1 MRVLICEDSRTY
13 AAVLS
18 HAVQGDG
25 EVEVAAVCRTAE
37 EAIALL
43 PSVKPDLV
51 TMDIEL
57 PGISGLEAVEQIMT
71 AHPVPILVLSS
82 RVRRDSEVAAAALA
96 AGALDAVGKDELD
109 LMDPVSE
116 TAVAFRQRLKVLA
129 GAQVIRHPRARLNR
143 SKPRTGTEERGATV
157 IGICAS
163 TGGPQALAAVLA
175 QIPES
180 FPVPILLVQHI
191 SVGFTEGFV
200 RWLDGVVEPPVRM
213 AAATTEVD
221 PGIWVAPEGA
231 HLVLCDPGGLALDRN
246 TAAGPH
252 RPSANV
258 LFESIAERAG
268 SHAVGVVLT
277 GMGRDGADG
286 LEAIRRAGGLTIAQD
301 EGTCAV
307 FGMPRAAAD
316 QGAELILP
324 PREIGDL
331 LSQLVPLEK
340 VG

>member
-57 PGISGLEAVEQIMT
+57 PGISGLEAVERIMT

-109 LMDPVSE
+109 LMDPVSA

-129 GAQVIRHPRARLNR
+129 KARVIRHPRARLNHA
-143 SKPRTGTEERGATV
+143 KPRTGTQVRSASV

-163 TGGPQALAAVLA
+163 TGGPQALGAVLA

-180 FPVPILLVQHI
+180 FPIPILLVQHI
-191 SVGFTEGFV
+191 SIGFTEGFV

-213 AAATTEVD
+213 ADATTEVG
-221 PGIWVAPEGA
+221 PGIWVAPEEA
-231 HLVLCDPGGLALDRN
+231 HLVLRDPDGLALDRDS
-246 TAAGPH
+246 AAGLH
-252 RPSANV
+252 RPSANT
-258 LFESIAERAG
+258 LFESIAEHAG
-268 SHAVGVVLT
+268 GHAVGVVLT

-286 LEAIRRAGGLTIAQD
+286 LEAIRRAGGLTVAQD

-307 FGMPRAAAD
+307 FGMPRAAAE

-331 LSQLVPLEK
+331 LCRLLPLEK
-340 VG
+340 VA